1 MINLS
6 AWDSIPAI
14 KNLSPQLSPSHV
26 IVEFDR
32 TKKIKIFAHQLGK
45 ITFGPVRN
53 INSERQKIINR
64 EIENL
69 PLGEFRYKN
78 IGHVFTSS
86 EVSAPLTQEDEDQPT
101 YKVYSHGHAIS
112 EGKESCS
119 RSGLICAPGSGSDAV
134 CAPGRCVI
142 GHVTRVKNTKW
153 QYESVKKYG
162 TSQLSVRYFFSPAEA
177 VKLKTILRG
186 EFEGLKI
193 TSPAS
198 TSTTLYLPPK
208 FYFSEDFFETALIL
222 IDKRL
227 EGVINSPFSNIIGI
241 ESRKDTFIRKFIISV
256 YPNTSEG
263 YLNNQLSVPILEQI
277 KTSLE
282 NAFKKLPEV
291 WKTQISIIIEEEWT
305 NRLINNP
312 TGLEF
317 ISACY
322 DKIAQLFSSII
333 QVTPSS
339 LRLGT
344 ISYSK
349 STMARPIYSRLPG
362 MAEAYRSD
370 PAFSDKETPSQW
382 LVSGADEFLAAKKDD
397 IASFYQKYLS
407 PETCLTPTLAWL
419 AQHLGLTGD
428 LWNDQWDRPI
438 KEAMIRNAFG
448 WWDRG
453 GTNEGSNSLT
463 PKGQALSK
471 FPFTNSAWVDEDN
484 EANFLRLKLDE
495 IETITINPDGT
506 YYSYDPFKAYSSN
519 SHAELVVVNA
529 PRINKFLWN
538 GLIEA
543 KGSLLVIA
551 FLVSIFGL
559 KSHSPVEL
567 EIIDAERKI
576 LKPRSGLRNAE
587 ISAPPLTPYKY
598 DVIQVGTEDD
608 AEIGNYTNQLVAG
621 VSRASSIEESRNV
634 FFRMPYYYNRDGKS
648 WDRTTYIAK
657 NWLPSHLNVRV
668 QYAYLSADLWA
679 VGDGFFEPEVSYI
692 QD

>member
-6 AWDSIPAI
+6 AWDSTSAI
-14 KNLSPQLSPSHV
+14 KNLNPQLSPSHL

-45 ITFGPVRN
+45 ITFGPIRDL
-53 INSERQKIINR
+53 NSERQEIINR
-64 EIENL
+64 EIDNL
-69 PLGEFRYKN
+69 SSSEFRYKN
-78 IGHVFTSS
+78 VGHVFTSS
-86 EVSAPLTQEDEDQPT
+86 KVSAPLTSGDEDHPV
-101 YKVYSHGHAIS
+101 YKVYSHGHAIGQGQ
-112 EGKESCS
+112 ENCS
-119 RSGLICAPGSGSDAV
+119 RSGLICAPGSGSNAV
-134 CAPGRCVI
+134 CAPGQCVI

-162 TSQLSVRYFFSPAEA
+162 TSQLSVKYFFSPAE
-177 VKLKTILRG
+177 VVNLKTILRG
-186 EFEGLKI
+186 KFEGLEI

-198 TSTTLYLPPK
+198 ASTTLYLPPK
-208 FYFSEDFFETALIL
+208 FYFSEDFFKTALVV
-222 IDKRL
+222 IDRRL
-227 EGVINSPFSNIIGI
+227 DGVINSPFSNVIGI
-241 ESRKDTFIRKFIISV
+241 ENRKDTFIRKFIISV
-256 YPNTSEG
+256 YPDTSEG

-277 KTSLE
+277 KTSLKD
-282 NAFKKLPEV
+282 AFEELPEV
-291 WKTQISIIIEEEWT
+291 WKTQIDTIIETEWAD
-305 NRLINNP
+305 RLISGF

-317 ISACY
+317 ISTCY

-339 LRLGT
+339 LKLGT

-382 LVSGADEFLAAKKDD
+382 LLSGADEFLATKKDD
-397 IASFYQKYLS
+397 IASFYQNYLS
-407 PETCLTPTLAWL
+407 PETCSAPTLDWL

-428 LWNDQWDRPI
+428 LWNAQWDRPI

-448 WWDRG
+448 WWDRE
-453 GTNEGSNSLT
+453 GTNSGSNSLT

-471 FPFTNSAWVDEDN
+471 FPFTNSEWVDEDS

-495 IETITINPDGT
+495 IETIDINLDGT
-506 YYSYDPFKAYSSN
+506 YNSYDPFKAYSNN
-519 SHAELVVVNA
+519 SSSELVVVNA

-551 FLVSIFGL
+551 FLVSVFGL

-567 EIIDAERKI
+567 EIVDAEQKI

-598 DVIQVGTEDD
+598 DVIQVGTEED

-621 VSRASSIEESRNV
+621 VSRVSSIGESRNI

-648 WDRTTYIAK
+648 WDRATYIAK

-668 QYAYLSADLWA
+668 QYAYLSAGLWA
-679 VGDGFFEPEVSYI
+679 VGDGFFEPELTEVI
-692 QD
+692 

>member
-6 AWDSIPAI
+6 AWDSALTI
-14 KNLSPQLSPSHV
+14 KKLSPQLSPSHL
-26 IVEFDR
+26 IIEFDR

-53 INSERQKIINR
+53 INSERQEVINR

-69 PLGEFRYKN
+69 SISGFRYKN
-78 IGHVFTSS
+78 IGHVYSPS
-86 EVSAPLTQEDEDQPT
+86 EISVPLTIEDENHPV
-101 YKVYSHGHAIS
+101 YKVYAHGHAIS
-112 EGKESCS
+112 QGKESCS
-119 RSGLICAPGSGSDAV
+119 RSGLICAPGSGSNTI

-142 GHVTRVKNTKW
+142 GYVTRVKNTKW

-162 TSQLSVRYFFSPAEA
+162 SSQLSVKYFFSPAETIN
-177 VKLKTILRG
+177 LKTILRG
-186 EFEGLKI
+186 EFEGLEI
-193 TSPAS
+193 VSPAS
-198 TSTTLYLPPK
+198 IFTTLYLPPK
-208 FYFSEDFFETALIL
+208 FYFSEDFFETALVL
-222 IDKRL
+222 IDRRL
-227 EGVINSPFSNIIGI
+227 EGIINSPFSNIIGI
-241 ESRKDTFIRKFIISV
+241 DNRKDTFIRKFIISV

-282 NAFKKLPEV
+282 EAFEELPEV
-291 WKTQISIIIEEEWT
+291 WKTQINIIIEAEWAG
-305 NRLINNP
+305 RLINNP
-312 TGLEF
+312 TGFEF

-322 DKIAQLFSSII
+322 DKIALLFNSII

-339 LRLGT
+339 LKLGA

-370 PAFSDKETPSQW
+370 PAFSEKETPSQW
-382 LVSGADEFLAAKKDD
+382 MLSGADEFLASKKEN
-397 IASFYQKYLS
+397 IASFYQTYLS
-407 PETCLTPTLAWL
+407 PETCSSPTLDWL

-428 LWNDQWDRPI
+428 LWNVQWDRPI

-448 WWDRG
+448 WWDRE
-453 GTNEGSNSLT
+453 GTNESNNSLT
-463 PKGQALSK
+463 PKGQALNK
-471 FPFTNSAWVDEDN
+471 FPFTNSEWVDEDN

-495 IETITINPDGT
+495 IETIDINPNGT
-506 YYSYDPFKAYSSN
+506 YNSYNPFKAYSSG
-519 SHAELVVVNA
+519 SHSELVVVNA

-559 KSHSPVEL
+559 KSHSPAEL
-567 EIIDAERKI
+567 QIINAERKI

-587 ISAPPLTPYKY
+587 ISAPPLVPHKY
-598 DVIQVGTEDD
+598 DVIQVGTEED

-621 VSRASSIEESRNV
+621 VSRVSSTEESRNI

-648 WDRTTYIAK
+648 WDRATYIAK
-657 NWLPSHLNVRV
+657 NWLPSHLNVRI

-679 VGDGFFEPEVSYI
+679 VGDGFFEPELTEVS
-692 QD
+692 